1 MWAAGVFPANTNW
14 PLRKIEST
22 LLFSPDAKSMVPMLV
37 LAISQRDATDIA
49 GAINYIKR
57 GTGSQMSFEHVMIEV
72 KSGALPF

>member
-1 MWAAGVFPANTNW
+1 MWAARASPANTNW
-14 PLRKIEST
+14 PSLKLEST

-57 GTGSQMSFEHVMIEV
+57 GTGSQKSTLHVMIDLM
-72 KSGALPF
+72 SGALPF